1 MLTIT
6 ESQVREH
13 LPMEDAIRLLREAFG
28 EWRMGRA
35 RNQPRRRLVLPSGA
49 VLHQL
54 AGASGRYFG
63 TKVYST
69 HPLHGAYFHVLLY
82 EAETAKPLA
91 LIDANWLGQIRTGAA
106 SGLATDLLANPE
118 ASTLGVIGTGFQS
131 ASQMAA
137 IRAVRPIRSV
147 RVWGR
152 DPEKRKRF
160 ADAHD
165 AVAVATAEEA
175 VRDSDVIVTM
185 TSAKDPVLE
194 AEWVA
199 PEAHVNAAGSNRA
212 THREL
217 PPELIE
223 RAALI
228 AVDDR
233 EQAKIESGDLILA
246 NFQWSDPRLVE
257 LKDLAEWRKPDGIT
271 IFKSNGL
278 GLEDIAVAGHIYE
291 RVALT

>member
-13 LPMEDAIRLLREAFG
+13 LPMKEAIRLLRDAFS
-28 EWRMGRA
+28 EWQAGRA
-35 RNQPRRRLVLPSGA
+35 RNQPRRRLSLPTGA

-54 AGASGRYFG
+54 AGAYGKYFG
-63 TKVYST
+63 TKIYST
-69 HPLHGAYFHVLLY
+69 HPQHGAYFHVLLY
-82 EAETAKPLA
+82 DATTAKPLA
-91 LIDANWLGQIRTGAA
+91 LIEANWLGQIRTGAA
-106 SGLATDLLANPE
+106 SGLATDLLAKAQ

-131 ASQMAA
+131 ASQIEA
-137 IRAVRPIRSV
+137 IRAVRPIASV

-152 DPEKRKRF
+152 DPEKRKQF
-160 ADAHD
+160 ADAVGG
-165 AVAVATAEEA
+165 VAVATAEAA
-175 VRDSDVIVTM
+175 VRDSDIVVTM
-185 TSAKDPVLE
+185 TSAKDPVIE
-194 AEWVA
+194 SGWIA

-217 PPELIE
+217 PAELIE
-223 RAALI
+223 RAEWVV
-228 AVDDR
+228 VDDR

-246 NFQWSDPRLVE
+246 NFNWSDPRLLE
-257 LKDLAEWRKPDGIT
+257 LKDVSGGRASTGIT

-278 GLEDIAVAGHIYE
+278 GLEDVAVAGHIYE